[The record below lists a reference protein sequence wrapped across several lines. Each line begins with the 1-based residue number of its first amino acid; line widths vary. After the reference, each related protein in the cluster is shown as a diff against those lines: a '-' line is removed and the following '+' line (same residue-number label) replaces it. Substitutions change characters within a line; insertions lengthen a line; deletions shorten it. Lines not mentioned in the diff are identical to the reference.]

1 MNNANQPWK
10 TAATMRHWH
19 GYDWDMVSL
28 GNKAYAMGGYRNYI
42 YPIDDIAINYM
53 ERYNE
58 DSNSWADVAAYPRT
72 IFRHCM
78 AADEETGRIW
88 VMGGT
93 YRSGTTNHDWS
104 ELRYYEVAMI
114 TLITEKYCLCTGI
127 YQHLAWHLEPD
138 MAQTTPRMRDYQ
150 NCLNRRKKA
159 LCVWWIPW
167 GLEV

>member
-28 GNKAYAMGGYRNYI
+28 GNKAYAMGGYRNY
-42 YPIDDIAINYM
+42 YSYTDVTLNYM
-53 ERYNE
+53 ERYDG
-58 DSNSWADVAAYPRT
+58 DSNSWADVAPYPRT

-93 YRSGTTNHDWS
+93 YRSGSSNHDWS
-104 ELRYYEVAMI
+104 ELRYYQVAMI
-114 TLITEKYCLCTGI
+114 TLMTDKFVQRNL
-127 YQHLAWHLEPD
+127 P
-138 MAQTTPRMRDYQ
+138 TPGM
-150 NCLNRRKKA
+150 
-159 LCVWWIPW
+159 VP
-167 GLEV
+167 GT